1 VLGSCPGRHLRR
13 QAEGLRLP
21 AEVPTRPTSSR
32 MVQHEISEELPTFQW
47 PGPTESSDLW
57 SGGLIGRHGDEAS
70 SESNT
75 FLEDLDVD
83 QKTRCPASRQGRD
96 DRTPRQFGLVFR
108 DRGDDRISLDLP
120 SVRLAP
126 MGEARVEDHRKRR
139 RSGAIIQGGISG
151 RRKRRSLPR
160 SRKSSSATSS
170 LRCMEVRSEP
180 WPRRKTGLYF
190 TPSQARVTCRRPPAA
205 VPKAT
210 TASRKKTKLASITA
224 PFGLESPEPI
234 AGHPPWERSP
244 GTSIRSTRTLPPGPS
259 S

>member
-151 RRKRRSLPR
+151 RRKRRTL
-160 SRKSSSATSS
+160 AA
-170 LRCMEVRSEP
+170 LEEVLERHKLSPLYGGSVGALAPSQDGALFYSEP
-180 WPRRKTGLYF
+180 GEGDL
-190 TPSQARVTCRRPPAA
+190 
-205 VPKAT
+205 
-210 TASRKKTKLASITA
+210 
-224 PFGLESPEPI
+224 
-234 AGHPPWERSP
+234 
-244 GTSIRSTRTLPPGPS
+244 
-259 S
+259 